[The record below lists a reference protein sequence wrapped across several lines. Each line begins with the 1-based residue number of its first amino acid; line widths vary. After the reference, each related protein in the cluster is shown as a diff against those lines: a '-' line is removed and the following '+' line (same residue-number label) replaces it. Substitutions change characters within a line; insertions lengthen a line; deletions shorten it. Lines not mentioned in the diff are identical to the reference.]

1 MGSFGNG
8 TQNNSAKSDMLEKLK
23 GRTPEQQKVIKY
35 FYDFGGCGCLRTKVM
50 SDAQYDEMVQKV
62 AKGTDWKQKA
72 MNKIGVDEE
81 QLKEIEPIHFEGYD
95 FDEKE
100 ISVKYGKDN
109 VWRSSAYQIS
119 WLFFSSEQVYLYQYT
134 FNMDGNAKKEH
145 TEEYFYKDITNFST
159 TSDTIEKDVPE
170 KTGCLGSVE
179 YVKKSVDYT
188 RFALVV
194 PGDKLYCSMSQSE
207 DNEAAVQGMKAKLR
221 EKKNA

>member
-1 MGSFGNG
+1 MG
-8 TQNNSAKSDMLEKLK
+8 QNSKSAQSDMMEKLK
-23 GRTPEQQKVIKY
+23 GRTAEQQKVIRY
-35 FYDFGGCGCLRTKVM
+35 FFDFGGGCLGPKII
-50 SDAQYDEMVQKV
+50 SDTEYDEMVQKV
-62 AKGTDWKQKA
+62 VAGTDWKQKA

-81 QLKEIEPIHFEGYD
+81 QLREIEPIHFEGYD
-95 FDEKE
+95 FDEE
-100 ISVKYGKDN
+100 NASVKHGKDD

-159 TSDTIEKDVPE
+159 NSDTVEKNVPE
-170 KTGCLGSVE
+170 QTGCFGGVE
-179 YVKKSVDYT
+179 YVKKTVGYT

-194 PGDKLYCSMSQSE
+194 PGDKLYCSVTQSE

>member
-8 TQNNSAKSDMLEKLK
+8 TQNNNVNSDMMEKLK
-23 GRTPEQQKVIKY
+23 GRTPEQAKVIRY
-35 FYDFGGCGCLRTKVM
+35 FFDFGGGCLGPKNI
-50 SDAQYDEMVQKV
+50 SDSEYDEMVQKV
-62 AKGTDWKQKA
+62 AKGTNWKQKA
-72 MNKIGVDEE
+72 MNKIGLDEE
-81 QLKEIEPIHFEGYD
+81 QLREIEPIHFEGYD
-95 FDEKE
+95 FDEE
-100 ISVKYGKDN
+100 NISVKYGKDN

-159 TSDTIEKDVPE
+159 TSDTVEKNVPE
-170 KTGCLGSVE
+170 KTGCMGSVE

-207 DNEAAVQGMKAKLR
+207 DNETAVQGMKAKLR